1 MRTKNYVFPL
11 LLMAISCYSQD
22 RISRKNG
29 TSIDVKLVEI
39 GSSNITY
46 KELDNP
52 DGPTHS
58 LDKSEIYQITYN
70 NGKTEV
76 LGKYKTPEEARNFI
90 ISQINEYGI
99 DRDRNDLSLKADFE
113 GDNIKINSL
122 NKKGK
127 IVHEGNLWDL
137 SKVVAFHELSKR
149 KDNIAYLNIV
159 TYEISKSKREL
170 KKLVIKMTDYE
181 AAANLLEAMKDL
193 RIMLKKE

>member
-1 MRTKNYVFPL
+1 M
-11 LLMAISCYSQD
+11 
-22 RISRKNG
+22 
-29 TSIDVKLVEI
+29 DVKLLEI

-76 LGKYKTPEEARNFI
+76 LGKYKTANEARNFV

-99 DRDRNDLSLKADFE
+99 DRDRNDLSLKAYFE
-113 GDNIKINSL
+113 GDHIKINSL

-137 SKVVAFHELSKR
+137 SKVVAFHELSK
-149 KDNIAYLNIV
+149 
-159 TYEISKSKREL
+159 KR
-170 KKLVIKMTDYE
+170 
-181 AAANLLEAMKDL
+181 
-193 RIMLKKE
+193 

>member
-22 RISRKNG
+22 IISRKNG
-29 TSIDVKLVEI
+29 TSMDVKLLEI

-76 LGKYKTPEEARNFI
+76 LGKYKTANEARNFV

-99 DRDRNDLSLKADFE
+99 DRDRNDLSLKAYFE
-113 GDNIKINSL
+113 GDHIKINSL

-137 SKVVAFHELSKR
+137 SKVVAFHELSK
-149 KDNIAYLNIV
+149 
-159 TYEISKSKREL
+159 KR
-170 KKLVIKMTDYE
+170 
-181 AAANLLEAMKDL
+181 
-193 RIMLKKE
+193 

>member
-1 MRTKNYVFPL
+1 MDIKL
-11 LLMAISCYSQD
+11 L
-22 RISRKNG
+22 
-29 TSIDVKLVEI
+29 EI

-46 KELDNP
+46 KDNP

-76 LGKYKTPEEARNFI
+76 MGKYKTADEARNFM

-99 DRDRNDLSLKADFE
+99 DRDRNDLSLKAYFE
-113 GDNIKINSL
+113 GDHIKINSL

-159 TYEISKSKREL
+159 TYEISKLKREL